1 MLIIFSVQNRPKSET
16 AAKDDSADLRLQ
28 LSADRRNPTARNKHS
43 RVGAHGSDDDRA
55 LSHHHRRA
63 AAAAAQRRQFLG
75 NDSNQPPAAAHPP
88 SGLRTTTVR
97 PTYGA
102 RAPTCNNLS
111 PIDPHTHTHTH
122 MSTGCVTNK
131 KLPRHQATASIC
143 PCTFYSHVS
152 SVGYSGATER
162 IRLKRAVS
170 LLLVNL
176 ALAFGPKIN
185 RWTQQ
190 PGCRRSSCVSNMVTL
205 ASTIFDLS
213 SIERH
218 TKQAVGRRPPQYIPL
233 CDLDLWPFDL
243 ESGVLVTCDVG
254 YLCAN
259 FSLPRPLCSRLRPDV
274 RDRQMSD
281 RQTSESIIA

>member
-152 SVGYSGATER
+152 SVQWRYRTNQIKTRGFFT
-162 IRLKRAVS
+162 
-170 LLLVNL
+170 
-176 ALAFGPKIN
+176 FGQPSPCF
-185 RWTQQ
+185 WTQNQ
-190 PGCRRSSCVSNMVTL
+190 SLNSTTRVSNMVTL

-213 SIERH
+213 SRERH

-233 CDLDLWPFDL
+233 CDLDL
-243 ESGVLVTCDVG
+243 
-254 YLCAN
+254 
-259 FSLPRPLCSRLRPDV
+259 
-274 RDRQMSD
+274 
-281 RQTSESIIA
+281 